1 MNRGGLDD
9 VLRVAAFAKRY
20 PDLAS
25 ESSLRWQLFHSN
37 SNGLD
42 DAEAI
47 LRVGGRIYI
56 HRGRYLDWL
65 LSHTDAAGSRPAVDS
80 VSVADD

>member
-1 MNRGGLDD
+1 MNQGSLDD

-25 ESSLRWQLFHSN
+25 ESSLRWQIFHSD

-42 DAEAI
+42 DAGAI
-47 LRVGGRIYI
+47 LRVGGRVFI
-56 HRGRYLDWL
+56 HRGRYLNWL
-65 LSHTDAAGSRPAVDS
+65 FIEGSSNGVDS
-80 VSVADD
+80 ESVADDESQ